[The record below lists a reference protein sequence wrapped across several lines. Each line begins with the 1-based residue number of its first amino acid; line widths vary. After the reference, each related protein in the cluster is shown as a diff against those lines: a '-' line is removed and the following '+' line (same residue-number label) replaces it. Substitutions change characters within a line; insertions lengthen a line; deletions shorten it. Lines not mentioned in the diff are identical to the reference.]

1 MIVTTSALSVPTAR
15 SLGGLRWVIYAEGS

>member
-15 SLGGLRWVIYAEGS
+15 SLGGLRWVNYAEGS